1 MIIILILIIASA
13 FVLYFLYAMC
23 TVASEADDR
32 SEKFLRQ
39 LEAENKPHITGEL

>member
-1 MIIILILIIASA
+1 MFIILVVIIASV
-13 FVLYFLYAMC
+13 FLLYFLYAMC

-39 LEAENKPHITGEL
+39 LEGESKPHITGEL